1 MYLSARSCLAL
12 AFTAIFALACSGDD
26 RGDDDPL
33 QLPRDGGEVERDA
46 GSVVRDG
53 GNNRDAGDTRDG
65 GSFRDGGIFR
75 DGGERDGGAIR
86 DGGPR
91 DGGGIRDGGDNRDGG
106 ALRDG
111 GSSIPRDG
119 GAPLRDG
126 GAPGFCGNG
135 ICEDGTN
142 GTPNLGENFI
152 VCPADCSPPV
162 ACPPGQEGCPCTS
175 SFVPGATAY
184 AQDNCATGDL
194 CIPWDALST
203 VPGGLTAPVQS
214 CVSPCVV
221 DADCG
226 VGPNGPRA
234 CANLDVLVT
243 NGPPVGTVCVDRRAG
258 IDEFC
263 GASRNTSPRLLGAT
277 NVTGMEMVGCSG
289 DARCLFGADTRFDPD
304 EGACVQF
311 CGAGLPQCDP
321 AVPYCNP
328 LDFPIGAQI
337 GTSTVGT
344 STAGATNVGF
354 CNVAQLGFG
363 SLANLTESPDVAGY
377 ASICD
382 AAATANLLTLD
393 LNVINIPG
401 ALCVEECNQ
410 GGSAPNMPCVST
422 DPANPVIC
430 TVLDLATG
438 DGVCTHSNASNFPDS
453 CQGTGAYGLGRQEF
467 GVVFGTTQI
476 PASWCLDRMPPP
488 LTPGVLSSTG
498 MLTSPGDNCS
508 TSGLDFLRCPE
519 PAFCAGNGTG
529 AGVCLAGCALGGTT
543 CASSLTTLGSPAANA
558 TCTMIGIGAT
568 EGICG
573 GD

>member
-1 MYLSARSCLAL
+1 MYLCARSCLAL
-12 AFTAIFALACSGDD
+12 AFTATFALACSGND

-33 QLPRDGGEVERDA
+33 QLPRDSGEVERDA

-65 GSFRDGGIFR
+65 GSFRDGGQ
-75 DGGERDGGAIR
+75 RDGGATR

-91 DGGGIRDGGDNRDGG
+91 DGGS
-106 ALRDG
+106 LRDS
-111 GSSIPRDG
+111 GSSTPRDG
-119 GAPLRDG
+119 GVPPPDA

-203 VPGGLTAPVQS
+203 VPGGLTGPVQS

-226 VGPNGPRA
+226 VGPNGPRF

-243 NGPPVGTVCVDRRAG
+243 NGPPVGTVCVDRIAG

-263 GASRNTSPRLLGAT
+263 GGSRNTTPRLSGAT
-277 NVTGMEMVGCSG
+277 NVTGSEMVGCPG
-289 DARCLFGADTRFDPD
+289 DARCLFGAVSTFDPD

-321 AVPYCNP
+321 TVPYCNP
-328 LDFPIGAQI
+328 VDFPLGSRV

-363 SLANLTESPDVAGY
+363 SLSNLTESPDVAGF
-377 ASICD
+377 ASLCD
-382 AAATANLLTLD
+382 AAAPADLVTLD
-393 LNVINIPG
+393 LNVIAIPG

-410 GGSAPNMPCVST
+410 GGTQPDSPCVT
-422 DPANPVIC
+422 VDANNPVVC
-430 TVLDLATG
+430 AVLDFATG
-438 DGVCTHSNASNFPDS
+438 DGICIHSNASAFPDT
-453 CQGTGAYGLGRQEF
+453 CQGVGAYGLGRQEF
-467 GVVFGTTQI
+467 GVVFGSAQI
-476 PASWCLDRMPPP
+476 PASWCLDRMPPA
-488 LTPGVLSSTG
+488 LTPGALSSAG
-498 MLTSPGDNCS
+498 ALTSPGDNCGAI
-508 TSGLDFLRCPE
+508 GLDFLRCPE
-519 PAFCAGNGTG
+519 PAFCAGNGAG
-529 AGVCLAGCALGGTT
+529 GGVCLAGCALGGTT
-543 CASSLTTLGSPAANA
+543 CAASLTTLGSPAANA
-558 TCTMIGIGAT
+558 TCTMIGIGGT
-568 EGICG
+568 EGVCG